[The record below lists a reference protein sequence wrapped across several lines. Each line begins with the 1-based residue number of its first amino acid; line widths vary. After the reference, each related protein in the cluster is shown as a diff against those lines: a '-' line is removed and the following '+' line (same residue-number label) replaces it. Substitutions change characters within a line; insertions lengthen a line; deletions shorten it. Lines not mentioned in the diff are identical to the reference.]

1 MTCEPAFPMVLIG
14 RGYFILSKYLSFYAG
29 PRAMDFIQQQG
40 LHPDHVKWV
49 AGAAGGPKCLILTHL
64 DGFLF
69 GQWFKNRQDPL
80 FLMGSSA
87 GAWRFAAACQR
98 YPVAAMA
105 TFREAYI
112 NQWYGT
118 APCLDDID
126 RECQRLLNG
135 FLPEDAIEGILNHPC
150 FRLNFISAKAKG
162 FGCSEH
168 SLVQGTALAGAALM
182 NAVKRDYLKYFFQ
195 RILFHHPGPLPP
207 LGDMTAFDTC
217 TVPLTRDNFRPAL
230 LSSGSIPLVMSG
242 VEDISGAHPGVYRDG
257 GVVDYHQDLPFASPL
272 NDAFPGNIVL
282 FPHYTNRII
291 PGWLDK
297 KLFWRTPN
305 AQNMANVLLVV
316 PTRKFLDLLPGKQ
329 IPERG
334 DFVRYKGK
342 NLQRIARWSLACK
355 QSQVLVAEFHE
366 TVASGKIKTCLLPI
380 ASL

>member
-1 MTCEPAFPMVLIG
+1 
-14 RGYFILSKYLSFYAG
+14 
-29 PRAMDFIQQQG
+29 
-40 LHPDHVKWV
+40 
-49 AGAAGGPKCLILTHL
+49 
-64 DGFLF
+64 
-69 GQWFKNRQDPL
+69 
-80 FLMGSSA
+80 MGSSA

-168 SLVQGTALAGAALM
+168 SLVQGTALAGAAFM
-182 NAVKRDYLKYFFQ
+182 NTVKRDYLKYFFQ
-195 RILFHHPGPLPP
+195 RVLFHHPGPLPP

-297 KLFWRTPN
+297 KTVL
-305 AQNMANVLLVV
+305 AN
-316 PTRKFLDLLPGKQ
+316 PQCPKHGQCAAGGAHPEISGSASWKTDPGTGGFC
-329 IPERG
+329 P
-334 DFVRYKGK
+334 V
-342 NLQRIARWSLACK
+342 
-355 QSQVLVAEFHE
+355 
-366 TVASGKIKTCLLPI
+366 
-380 ASL
+380 

>member
-1 MTCEPAFPMVLIG
+1 
-14 RGYFILSKYLSFYAG
+14 
-29 PRAMDFIQQQG
+29 MDFIHKQG

-69 GQWFKNRQDPL
+69 GKWFENRQDPL

-98 YPVAAMA
+98 DSRAAMA

-112 NQWYGT
+112 NQWYGID
-118 APCLDDID
+118 PSLDEIL
-126 RECQRLLNG
+126 RVCNRLLNG
-135 FLPEDAIEGILNHPC
+135 FLPDDAIEGILNHPC
-150 FRLNFISAKAKG
+150 FRLNFISARAKG
-162 FGCSEH
+162 FGGSGH
-168 SLVQGTALAGAALM
+168 PLVQGTALAGAALM

-195 RILFHHPGPLPP
+195 RILFHSPSALPP
-207 LGDMTAFDTC
+207 LGDMRAFDTC
-217 TVPLTRDNFRPAL
+217 TVPLKRDNFRQAL
-230 LSSGSIPLVMSG
+230 LSSGSIPLVMPG
-242 VEDISGAHPGVYRDG
+242 VEHISGAPPGVYRDG
-257 GVVDYHQDLPFASPL
+257 GVVDYHQDLPFSSPL
-272 NDAFPGNIVL
+272 NDASPGNIVL

-297 KLFWRTPN
+297 KLFWRRPHG
-305 AQNMANVLLVV
+305 QNMANVLLMV

-355 QSQVLVAEFHE
+355 QSEVLAAEFHD
-366 TVASGKIKTCLLPI
+366 TVASGKIKTCLHPI
-380 ASL
+380 SSL